1 MQHLHR
7 VDIQQLA
14 EISADG
20 AVIEIMTKAG
30 RLRRW
35 ADLLERS
42 GDLLNT
48 LEGTE
53 HLDAGSRRAM
63 RCDNSPFT
71 VAYNDPVLR
80 AAGLEGDTYG
90 EIQRFFELTDR
101 QLHFLVCSCTLG
113 GHISGNA
120 ASARVRTLIPGSSR
134 LSSFADGIRRWF
146 S

>member
-53 HLDAGSRRAM
+53 HHDASSRTAM

-71 VAYNDPVLR
+71 VASADPMLR
-80 AAGLEGDTYG
+80 AAGLQGDTYG
-90 EIQRFFELTDR
+90 EIPRFFELTDR
-101 QLHFLVCSCTLG
+101 QMHSLVCHCHLG
-113 GHISGNA
+113 RHISRSD
-120 ASARVRTLIPGSSR
+120 ASSRVRALIPRPSR
-134 LSSFADGIRRWF
+134 VSLFAQAIRNWVR
-146 S
+146 